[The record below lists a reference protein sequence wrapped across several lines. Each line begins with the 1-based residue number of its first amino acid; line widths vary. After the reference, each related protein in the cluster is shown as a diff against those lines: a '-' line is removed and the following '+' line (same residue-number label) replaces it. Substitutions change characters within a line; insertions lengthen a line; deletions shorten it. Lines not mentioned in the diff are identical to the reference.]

1 MKLES
6 PELNKQQLS
15 ELDQAA
21 ILLLSMGE
29 DNAANVIRRL
39 GRTEVKALSE
49 RMAKIAHVSQE
60 DMTQTLSHF
69 FDSYRVESGVSGA
82 SRRYL
87 EKALDKAVGR
97 KLARGMLDDIYGN
110 ELVDDLRRL
119 EWIPAEL
126 IARFLEQEHV
136 QMQALML
143 AFLPAEQSSA
153 VISLLPKERHED
165 LLFRV
170 AGLREV
176 SEHVIDDLR
185 YTLERCI
192 EFVGNQAGARLNGV
206 EKVAEIVN
214 RYNGNKAEI
223 ITLLKQH
230 DQETANAI
238 EERMFDFDTL
248 EHQTEEVRAE
258 LMNEI
263 SDELWIVAL
272 KGAKSEFVTAM
283 LASLPKRLAQVYQQQ
298 LDGLGPQPKRKVE
311 AARLEIMQV
320 IRRMMAEGRV
330 DYRLYPEEVMG

>member
-1 MKLES
+1 M
-6 PELNKQQLS
+6 S

-39 GRTEVKALSE
+39 GRTEVQALSE

-69 FDSYRVESGVSGA
+69 FDSYRIESGVSGA

-110 ELVDDLRRL
+110 SLVDEIRRL

-126 IARFLEQEHV
+126 IARFLEQEHS

-143 AFLPAEQSSA
+143 AFLPPEQSSA

-165 LLFRV
+165 LLFRI

-185 YTLERCI
+185 FTLERCI
-192 EFVGNQAGARLNGV
+192 EFVGNQSGARLNGV

-223 ITLLKQH
+223 ITMLKQH
-230 DQETANAI
+230 DTETANAI

-248 EHQTEEVRAE
+248 QHQTEEVRAE

-272 KGAKSEFVTAM
+272 KGAKPEFISAM
-283 LASLPKRLAQVYQQQ
+283 LSSLPKRLAQVYQQQ
-298 LDGLGPQPKRKVE
+298 LNNLAPQPVRKVE
-311 AARLEIMQV
+311 AARFEIMQL
-320 IRRMMAEGRV
+320 IRRMMADGAI
-330 DYRLYPEEVMG
+330 DYRLYAEEVMG